1 MMTLHAITLAVLFSF
16 GVSAATNIDS
26 IDSIDSIVENV
37 KATFES
43 GRSLPLVWR
52 VTQLKAVIAM
62 LSEHE
67 QDFLDAVKSDLGRSE
82 FQTKITEFGSIIPDC
97 RLMIKSLP
105 KWIKPKKVS
114 VPLLVYPA
122 TAKIV
127 PEPLGTVLMIGP
139 WNFPVTLSL
148 TPLLGAI
155 AAGNCAILKP
165 SEHANHVSDLL
176 ARLIPEYLDNECIVV
191 VQGAV
196 KETTAL
202 LQHQFDHIFF
212 TGSESVGR
220 IVYEA
225 AAKHLTPVTLEL
237 GGKSPAIID
246 ESANLQLAAN
256 RILFGKTL
264 NAGQIC
270 MSPDYVLIVK
280 SQEAAFYQALRNAY
294 AKFFPATALQ
304 SEDYSRIINTRN
316 YERLIALVDEEEDVR
331 GKVLFGGTT
340 NQDELKIEP
349 TVFMGTS
356 PDSKLMK
363 DEIFGP
369 YLPVL
374 TVDSV
379 EEAFAFVKKG
389 KKPLA
394 AYMFSKNRSNI
405 KQMISSVSA
414 GGILINDVILHY
426 SVLGLPFGGIGSSGI
441 GVYRGKYSFD
451 TLSHMKPVLH
461 HSPRSIFDPAM
472 RYPPYSNFDKYVTQK
487 LTY

>member
-1 MMTLHAITLAVLFSF
+1 MLFS
-16 GVSAATNIDS
+16 SAIIVALHFSICVWATNEN
-26 IDSIDSIVENV
+26 IDSIVENV

-67 QDFLDAVKSDLGRSE
+67 QDFLNAVKSDLGRSE
-82 FQTKITEFGSIIPDC
+82 FQTKITEFGSVIPDC
-97 RLMIKSLP
+97 RLMIKNLP
-105 KWIKPKKVS
+105 KWIKPTKVS

-176 ARLIPEYLDNECIVV
+176 ARLIPEYLDAECIVV

-196 KETTAL
+196 EETTAL

-225 AAKHLTPVTLEL
+225 AAKHMTPVTLEL

-246 ESANLQLAAN
+246 ESANLQVAAN

-280 SQEAAFYQALRNAY
+280 SQEAAFYQALSNAY
-294 AKFFPATALQ
+294 AKFFPNTALESQ
-304 SEDYSRIINTRN
+304 DYSRIINNRN
-316 YERLIALVDEEEDVR
+316 YERLIALVDGEGEDVQ
-331 GKVLFGGTT
+331 GKILFGGRT
-340 NQDELKIEP
+340 NQEELKIEP

-363 DEIFGP
+363 EEIFGP

-379 EEAFAFVKKG
+379 EEAFEFVKKG

-394 AYMFSKNRSNI
+394 AYLFSKKRSNI

-426 SVLGLPFGGIGSSGI
+426 SVLGLPFGGIGASGI
-441 GVYRGKYSFD
+441 GVYRGKHSFD

-461 HSPRSIFDPAM
+461 HSPRSIFDPSM
-472 RYPPYSNFDKYVTQK
+472 RYPPYSN
-487 LTY
+487 